1 MSWFYYEEEK
11 NKKISLKCLRICG
24 GGREGR
30 GRGIFLHRSVLFYS
44 KGKKIVTKVSHTG
57 IFPAPDTRLFPVFL
71 SNGWRKRSM
80 SGSYLF
86 SFFQVCFYFVIFGS
100 KQGCGGRRGNSCS
113 LKRAILSAFLSL
125 FYLDVFCST
134 VPIQSLTSFVSML
147 YFKPPSFFV
156 NFLCF
161 SLKKKNT
168 IYMSLH
174 AVWNF

>member
-1 MSWFYYEEEK
+1 MILLWRRK

-30 GRGIFLHRSVLFYS
+30 GEEEWYFCTVLFFFIA
-44 KGKKIVTKVSHTG
+44 KGRKTSLKFLT
-57 IFPAPDTRLFPVFL
+57 LVF
-71 SNGWRKRSM
+71 SRRPTHV
-80 SGSYLF
+80 YFLF
-86 SFFQVCFYFVIFGS
+86 SCRMDDESILCLALTFFLFFKCFYFVILGRNRDA
-100 KQGCGGRRGNSCS
+100 GVDGGIAAHWNVPSS
-113 LKRAILSAFLSL
+113 LLFFL